1 MKKVLF
7 IEDEA
12 TLQKTL
18 TAILEGGGFSVQNAY
33 DGEAGLAL
41 AKKELPDII
50 LLDLILPK
58 MDGFAVLA
66 EIKKDASLKGV
77 PVIVLTN
84 LEAVEDVE
92 KVIALGATTY
102 LVKANYDLPE
112 IVAKIKEIL
121 DRPAA

>member
-1 MKKVLF
+1 MAHILF
-7 IEDEA
+7 IEDET

-18 TAILEGGGFSVQNAY
+18 GGALKDAGFEVSNAF
-33 DGEAGLAL
+33 DGEMGLKL
-41 AKKELPDII
+41 AREGKPDLI

-58 MDGFAVLA
+58 KDGFAVLA
-66 EIKKDASLKGV
+66 EIKNEAELKDT

-92 KVIALGATTY
+92 KVIELGATTY

-112 IVAKIKEIL
+112 IVSKIKKIL
-121 DRPAA
+121 GK

>member
-1 MKKVLF
+1 MTKVLF
-7 IEDEA
+7 IEDET

-18 TAILEGGGFSVQNAY
+18 SEILKSSGFSVQNAY

-41 AKKELPDII
+41 AKKSRPNII

-66 EIKKDASLKGV
+66 ELKKDEQLKDT

-121 DRPAA
+121 GK